1 MNDPIIMSTIISIDQ
16 DQDQFECPI
25 CYIDIDIDT
34 STSSSSSTAGIVL
47 TTCQHQSCTPCLV
60 RWIEKEETS
69 GQEAPTC
76 PICRVDIEDEDVHQ
90 IIGRSFEPRGKIM
103 DEANSEEIDE
113 FTLHWLNE
121 NTALCE
127 GCGSRIE
134 KESGCNLIECL
145 CGYRFCYHCNA
156 PGGRCECNEGHGF
169 LGLEWGSHEE
179 YIIQPVR
186 DSNGF
191 VDLKSCIEQ
200 RRRKLEGEWIRQN
213 RYYQRQEQWEESE
226 MFWGCMQPCEAIET
240 CHGGWIFSCK
250 TNQAS
255 SQTLSN
261 VFEAIE
267 RGEWIRQ
274 NRYYQRQEQWE
285 ESEMFWGCMQ
295 PCKAIETCH
304 GRWIFS
310 CKTNQASMK
319 MLTNIFEATETA
331 WRRDMTPFSDMAV
344 GSNWLFLQNG
354 ADLRALVQLQNR
366 YDMHCMRTSRW
377 CRANDWSLHH
387 SLKMLQR
394 LFDGIEVSRQ
404 RRVMRATNEE
414 VPFNNGAWLFS

>member
-1 MNDPIIMSTIISIDQ
+1 MSTIILLSIDQ
-16 DQDQFECPI
+16 NQFECPI
-25 CYIDIDIDT
+25 CYIDIDKST
-34 STSSSSSTAGIVL
+34 SSSSSSSSSSSTAGIVL

-60 RWIEKEETS
+60 RWIEKEETL

-76 PICRVDIEDEDVHQ
+76 PICRVNIEDEDVRR
-90 IIGRSFEPRGKIM
+90 IIGRSFEPRGKVM

-240 CHGGWIFSCK
+240 CHGGWIFS
-250 TNQAS
+250 
-255 SQTLSN
+255 
-261 VFEAIE
+261 
-267 RGEWIRQ
+267 R
-274 NRYYQRQEQWE
+274 
-285 ESEMFWGCMQ
+285 
-295 PCKAIETCH
+295 
-304 GRWIFS
+304 
-310 CKTNQASMK
+310 KTNQASMK

-377 CRANDWSLHH
+377 CRANDWALHH